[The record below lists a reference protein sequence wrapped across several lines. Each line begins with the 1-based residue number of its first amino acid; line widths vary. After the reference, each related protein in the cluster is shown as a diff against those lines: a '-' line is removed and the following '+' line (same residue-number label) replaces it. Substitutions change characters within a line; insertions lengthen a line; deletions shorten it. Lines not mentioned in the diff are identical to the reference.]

1 MKSTFKLLFIDDQ
14 WCRPEEQNT
23 IIASFGSLLTK
34 DPSYTFYY
42 ETAEASPNQY
52 SVQPVLDRIKSI
64 GDLDVL
70 ILDVMFGD
78 KSDRFGLEILEA
90 VRIEHPL
97 LPIFMMT
104 SVENNLEVLE
114 RAMELG
120 ANEYLVKRPT
130 VEELEYLLRIYI
142 NPNTFESDFALWGNS
157 KIIRNVRSQ
166 IVRVAAGGKS
176 SVLITGESGTGKE
189 LVARSIHR
197 QGPRRRYPFIDKNCA
212 HSKSELLDDE
222 LFGHEKGAFT
232 GAEKQLIGKIERA
245 DKGILFLD
253 EIGSMPIELQGK
265 LLRVI
270 ETRSFQRLGGD
281 KNLFSDFQLI
291 SATNEDINSIVENK
305 QIRSDFL
312 FRVKQFEI
320 SIPPLRSRKED
331 IPILA
336 NLFLKKFKAGTGGSY
351 RAEKFSSNALDAL
364 MEYNWPG
371 NVRELKNIVER
382 AAIICKKETIDLE
395 SLPTELIITEKS
407 NRFSENV
414 KSTSVNNL
422 SNTENWALKRILA
435 ELEIALLVKEQVK
448 SYKGNQW
455 KAEFMRILY
464 PENKAPSAK
473 GFNDLI
479 RRLTS
484 GPWSIKN
491 YSKVNQI
498 KDLLDKLIL

>member
-1 MKSTFKLLFIDDQ
+1 MKSTLNILFVDDQ

-23 IIASFGSLLTK
+23 IIASFGSLLKK

-42 ETAEASPNQY
+42 ETAETSSNKY
-52 SVQPVLDRIKSI
+52 SLQPVLDKIKSI
-64 GDLDVL
+64 GDPDVL
-70 ILDVMFGD
+70 ILDIMFGD

-130 VEELEYLLRIYI
+130 VEELEYLLRIYT

-157 KIIRNVRSQ
+157 DKIRNVRSQ
-166 IVRVAAGGKS
+166 IVRVAAGGIS
-176 SVLITGESGTGKE
+176 SVLIMGESGTGKE

-197 QGPRRRYPFIDKNCA
+197 QGPRRRYSFIDKNCA
-212 HSKSELLDDE
+212 HSKSDLLDDE

-232 GAEKQLIGKIERA
+232 GAEKQLIGKVERA
-245 DKGILFLD
+245 DKGVLFLD
-253 EIGSMPIELQGK
+253 EIGSMPLELQGK
-265 LLRVI
+265 LLRVL
-270 ETRSFQRLGGD
+270 ETKSFQRLGGD

-291 SATNEDINSIVENK
+291 TATNEDINSLIEKK

-312 FRVKQFEI
+312 FRIKQFEI
-320 SIPPLRSRKED
+320 FIPPLRSRKED
-331 IPILA
+331 IQILA
-336 NLFLKKFKAGTGGSY
+336 NLFLRKFKAGTGGSY
-351 RAEKFSSNALDAL
+351 KAEEFSSNTLAALR
-364 MEYNWPG
+364 EYSWPG
-371 NVRELKNIVER
+371 NVRELKNVVER
-382 AAIICKKETIDLE
+382 AAIIGNKEIIDVE
-395 SLPTELIITEKS
+395 SLPTELKNAEKITG
-407 NRFSENV
+407 NSESDNSSSIN
-414 KSTSVNNL
+414 KL
-422 SNTENWALKRILA
+422 SKAENWAEKRILA
-435 ELEIALLVKEQVK
+435 ELELALIVKEQVK

-455 KAEFMRILY
+455 KAEFMRLLY

-479 RRLTS
+479 RRLS
-484 GPWSIKN
+484 KAPWGISDLNEYPNIKKTIDN
-491 YSKVNQI
+491 LMQ
-498 KDLLDKLIL
+498 